1 VLDPARPDTLRTVTT
16 TPATTTPGGP
26 SARTAIARGLDVA
39 ARWAVR
45 LLVLGVAL
53 YAVLWLLGKGWSLVL
68 PLILAVLLTAVLWP
82 VARLLRHVLPR
93 PLAAIVSLLLL
104 IGVIVGVFAVLI
116 PNVADQSQQLVDS
129 ASGGLST
136 LEGYV
141 TGPPLNLGDDQV
153 GDLVQQGVSR
163 LQSNAQAIA
172 LSVAGGL
179 GTVGASIGSGVVT
192 LVLVLVLS
200 FFCLSD
206 GDRFLPWS
214 RRWLDARTHHHAT
227 EIGNRVWKVLQGYIV
242 SQAAVALC
250 DAVFIGVGLRILG
263 VPFALPLAVII
274 FFSSFIPIVGAVV
287 SGILAVLVALVTLGW
302 VQALVA
308 LGIVLLVQQLEG
320 NVLQPLLV
328 GRTLALHPAV
338 VIGSVTVGGTAFGI
352 IGAFLAVPVVAIVTA
367 VLRYV
372 HHVQLPDDPE
382 NPKDDT
388 PAKRQARLRRT
399 RPRTGSPTD
408 GTPTDG
414 TPTDGAHQ
422 THPTADTGAP
432 AAGSATDDRRNT

>member
-1 VLDPARPDTLRTVTT
+1 VTT
-16 TPATTTPGGP
+16 PPAEP
-26 SARTAIARGLDVA
+26 SARPAIARGLDVA

-45 LLVLGVAL
+45 LLVLGVAAW
-53 YAVLWLLGKGWSLVL
+53 AVLWLIGQGWSLVL

-82 VARLLRHVLPR
+82 VARLLRRVMPR
-93 PLAAIVSLLLL
+93 SLAAIVSLLLL
-104 IGVIVGVFAVLI
+104 LGVVVGVFAVLV
-116 PNVADQSQQLVDS
+116 PNIADQSQQLVDS

-136 LEGYV
+136 LQGYV
-141 TGPPLNLGDDQV
+141 TGPPLNLGDDEL
-153 GDLVQQGVSR
+153 GSLVNQGVQE
-163 LQSNAQAIA
+163 LQTNAQTIA
-172 LSVAGGL
+172 LGVAGGL

-192 LVLVLVLS
+192 FVLVLVLS

-214 RRWLDARTHHHAT
+214 RRWLDARTHHHAV
-227 EIGNRVWKVLQGYIV
+227 EIGGRVWKVLQGYII

-250 DAVFIGVGLRILG
+250 DAVFIGIGLRILG

-274 FFSSFIPIVGAVV
+274 FFSSFVPIVGAVV
-287 SGILAVLVALVTLGW
+287 SGILAVLVALVSLGW
-302 VQALVA
+302 VQALIA

-352 IGAFLAVPVVAIVTA
+352 VGAFLAVPLVAIVTA

-372 HHVQLPDDPE
+372 HHVQLPDEPE
-382 NPKDDT
+382 NPRDDT
-388 PAKRQARLRRT
+388 PPERQSRLRRP
-399 RPRTGSPTD
+399 RPGPDAPTADGSPTD
-408 GTPTDG
+408 GA
-414 TPTDGAHQ
+414 PTDGAPTDGARADGARADGTDQ
-422 THPTADTGAP
+422 NHPTADGGAL
-432 AAGSATDDRRNT
+432 AAGSATDHRRNP